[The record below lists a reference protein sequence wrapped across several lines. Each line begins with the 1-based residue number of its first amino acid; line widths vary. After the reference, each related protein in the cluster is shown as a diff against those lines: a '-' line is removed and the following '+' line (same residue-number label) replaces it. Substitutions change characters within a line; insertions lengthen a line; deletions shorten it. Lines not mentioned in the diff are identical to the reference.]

1 MFVIYLLSLFYTN
14 FLQKKRQIFFFK
26 FELYKNRI
34 SSIINLDNKTRGSLY
49 MKKNIKHFLFLAAA
63 AGTGIHL
70 MNRTVNRTAC
80 MKEILS
86 SHPGHYYDWKHG
98 RIYYTKTGSGAPLL
112 LIHDLHPA
120 SSSYEWSRMMKKLE
134 KTNTVYTIDLL
145 GCGRSDKPNI
155 TYTNYLYVQLIDN
168 FIKDVIKEKTDVV
181 ATGSSVSF
189 TVMACNMEK
198 NLFKKIILINPEEMS
213 VLNRTPDKKKN
224 VAKFLLDLPVIGTF
238 LYNTKVHELKI
249 NRMFREKYYYK
260 KQLISTKAQ
269 DVYFEAAHLGEGAGR
284 YLYAS
289 IISDYTN
296 ISITHALKNIENK
309 ICIIGSRE
317 RPHSVEILDEY
328 TECNHNIETAYL
340 SNSKYLPQLETPD
353 KVNEILQVFLNNQ

>member
-1 MFVIYLLSLFYTN
+1 
-14 FLQKKRQIFFFK
+14 
-26 FELYKNRI
+26 
-34 SSIINLDNKTRGSLY
+34 

-155 TYTNYLYVQLIDN
+155 TYTNYLYVQLMN
-168 FIKDVIKEKTDVV
+168 EFISNVINEKTDVI
-181 ATGSSVSF
+181 ATGDSLSF
-189 TVMACNMEK
+189 VVMACQMESKYYDHIVGVCPTDLYELAKAPGRRKNM
-198 NLFKKIILINPEEMS
+198 L
-213 VLNRTPDKKKN
+213 
-224 VAKFLLDLPVIGTF
+224 KFLIELPIIGTF
-238 LYNTKVHELKI
+238 IYNMAVSR
-249 NRMFREKYYYK
+249 N
-260 KQLISTKAQ
+260 Q
-269 DVYFEAAHLGEGAGR
+269 
-284 YLYAS
+284 
-289 IISDYTN
+289 IID
-296 ISITHALKNIENK
+296 AV
-309 ICIIGSRE
+309 R
-317 RPHSVEILDEY
+317 
-328 TECNHNIETAYL
+328 
-340 SNSKYLPQLETPD
+340 
-353 KVNEILQVFLNNQ
+353 

>member
-1 MFVIYLLSLFYTN
+1 
-14 FLQKKRQIFFFK
+14 
-26 FELYKNRI
+26 
-34 SSIINLDNKTRGSLY
+34 

-155 TYTNYLYVQLIDN
+155 TYTNYLYVQLISD
-168 FIKDVIKEKTDVV
+168 FIKSEIGHRTSIITSGE
-181 ATGSSVSF
+181 AASIPL
-189 TVMACNMEK
+189 MACAN
-198 NLFKKIILINPEEMS
+198 NPDLFNQIMAINPLS
-213 VLNRTPDKKKN
+213 
-224 VAKFLLDLPVIGTF
+224 LLDFSSIPGKTAKMYKCMIELPIIGTL
-238 LYNTKVHELKI
+238 LYNIASSKKMIMEELVTKKLYNPYSAKSSYVDAC
-249 NRMFREKYYYK
+249 Y
-260 KQLISTKAQ
+260 
-269 DVYFEAAHLGEGAGR
+269 EAAHRGASPKSTF
-284 YLYAS
+284 AS
-289 IISDYTN
+289 IRCNYTKCN
-296 ISITHALKNIENK
+296 LVNALKKIDNSIYLVGGANIDNIE
-309 ICIIGSRE
+309 E
-317 RPHSVEILDEY
+317 RLNEY
-328 TECNHNIETAYL
+328 KNYNSSIETIL
-340 SNSKYLPQLETPD
+340 VPQTKELAHFEHPEKIAELVKTY
-353 KVNEILQVFLNNQ
+353 FC

>member
-1 MFVIYLLSLFYTN
+1 
-14 FLQKKRQIFFFK
+14 
-26 FELYKNRI
+26 
-34 SSIINLDNKTRGSLY
+34 

-155 TYTNYLYVQLIDN
+155 TYTNYLYVQLLSD
-168 FIKDVIKEKTDVV
+168 FIKSEIGHRTDIL
-181 ATGSSVSF
+181 ATGAAASLA
-189 TVMACNMEK
+189 VMACGNSPE
-198 NLFKKIILINPEEMS
+198 LFDRLILVNPESLLSCSM
-213 VLNRTPDKKKN
+213 VPGKN
-224 VAKFLLDLPVIGTF
+224 AKLCKFILDLPIVGTLIYHIASSRQNIADEF
-238 LYNTKVHELKI
+238 KNHYFSNPYSVTARDI
-249 NRMFREKYYYK
+249 DAYY
-260 KQLISTKAQ
+260 
-269 DVYFEAAHLGEGAGR
+269 EAAHLGDSPKSV
-284 YLYAS
+284 YAS
-289 IISDYTN
+289 VKCNYHKCNIIN
-296 ISITHALKNIENK
+296 ALKK
-309 ICIIGSRE
+309 IDNSIYLLGGDHLTGME
-317 RPHSVEILDEY
+317 KILE
-328 TECNHNIETAYL
+328 E
-340 SNSKYLPQLETPD
+340 
-353 KVNEILQVFLNNQ
+353 

>member
-14 FLQKKRQIFFFK
+14 FLQKKRRIFFFK

-181 ATGSSVSF
+181 AT
-189 TVMACNMEK
+189 
-198 NLFKKIILINPEEMS
+198 
-213 VLNRTPDKKKN
+213 
-224 VAKFLLDLPVIGTF
+224 
-238 LYNTKVHELKI
+238 
-249 NRMFREKYYYK
+249 
-260 KQLISTKAQ
+260 
-269 DVYFEAAHLGEGAGR
+269 
-284 YLYAS
+284 
-289 IISDYTN
+289 
-296 ISITHALKNIENK
+296 
-309 ICIIGSRE
+309 
-317 RPHSVEILDEY
+317 
-328 TECNHNIETAYL
+328 
-340 SNSKYLPQLETPD
+340 
-353 KVNEILQVFLNNQ
+353 